1 MTMFVD
7 DRSAVE
13 RLVTH
18 TVLIAGT
25 DKVLSGCGLAENGRS
40 IAIWACKPE
49 DAVIVAV
56 WVQSRT
62 DMTRVR
68 KVSERYRGRK
78 TDHVH
83 VYCVRDNHP
92 ALGDD
97 Q

>member
-1 MTMFVD
+1 MFVD
-7 DRSAVE
+7 DRTAVE

-18 TVLIAGT
+18 TVLIGGT
-25 DKVLSGCGLAENGRS
+25 DKVLSGCGLAKNGRS

-49 DAVIVAV
+49 DAATVEKWVA
-56 WVQSRT
+56 SRD
-62 DMTRVR
+62 DMSRVR
-68 KVSERYRGRK
+68 KVRADYRGK
-78 TDHVH
+78 ETDHVH